1 MRSLLRL
8 AGVVV
13 LGGLVCFSV
22 ASYSFSDQAVAG
34 IKCKLVN
41 KDTGKG
47 CPAEFSARAKNT
59 IDPIYTC
66 IDTTGSGCTINV
78 PDSGK
83 QYEVRCFPW
92 NKDYGLVDSTLP
104 IYVSG
109 HHAPV
114 LGCRMKIASGSG
126 GADFECKNW
135 KEHHSLYEDAK

>member
-1 MRSLLRL
+1 M
-8 AGVVV
+8 AGALV
-13 LGGLVCFSV
+13 LGSLVCFSV

-47 CPAEFSARAKNT
+47 VPAEFSARVKNT
-59 IDPIYTC
+59 ATPVFVC

-83 QYEVRCFPW
+83 TYEVRCFPW
-92 NKDYGLVDSTLP
+92 NPEMGLVDSTIP
-104 IYVSG
+104 VYVSG

-114 LGCRMKIASGSG
+114 VEKRLIIATGNGS
-126 GADFECKNW
+126 ANFECKDF
-135 KEHHSLYEDAK
+135 KAHYSLYEDAK